1 MSQSE
6 LSHNLAQNL
15 TLAGLCVLDLGAR
28 ASTAWSARLLAD
40 YGAEV
45 LGVEDGAGHPL
56 RQDPP
61 FTESGVSIA
70 ASYFLSS
77 RRIHHDASAAELR
90 SLIEQADVILA
101 DSLPGDARSPEGLL
115 ELNPEAIV
123 CAITP
128 FGQYGD
134 RARLPGGELIINALS
149 GWASVNGHQQRE
161 PLKASGYQVAYQAGT
176 FAFGC
181 VLAALIEQRA
191 NRAPGQIID
200 VAELEVLVSTFSP
213 APLRYQYSGF
223 IWPRK
228 QPLDVN
234 DGPVPVADGYFALT
248 ISRPAFWIKAMRILG
263 LPDLADDPELQQ
275 PGLRPKLRDRF
286 VARMTEAMSRWKR
299 MDLFEA
305 LAAERVI
312 AGPVFTLD
320 ELGANPQFEA
330 RGFFRQS
337 EAGIRYP
344 GPFAR
349 FSRSGW
355 RTPELPP
362 ETPSARGNAAKFT
375 GTRSWA
381 KAPRAPLK
389 RAGKAG
395 LGPLAGFR
403 GLVLTQ
409 AWAGTYATQL
419 LGLLGAEVIQ
429 LEVRKRLDSWRGT
442 YQNPIPKALADQPT
456 AVHAWN
462 LSPLYNSVN
471 LNKQCITVDLDTEEG
486 VALFKEMVAE
496 VDFVAENFSPR
507 VMGKLGLDY
516 ETLAAIN
523 PGLIM
528 ASLSAYGATGPW
540 ANVPGIGGTIEP
552 SSGMSALLG
561 YEGEEPI
568 NSGQMY
574 PDPVAGLCGFAALA
588 LALLHRD
595 LTGEGQYIDLSMQ
608 EANFTFIGDAWME
621 YELTGQ
627 VRGPAGNRHP
637 RFAPHGMYPTAGEDE
652 WLAIAVESDGQ
663 WQALRTAL
671 DLELPVDLSA
681 SERKGRETEIDA
693 SIRARTLSRK
703 KEGLAAELQALG
715 IPVAVVQNA
724 AAVAEDPALRERGHM
739 VRVVHAEAGTHWQSG
754 LPAQFSRTPGGVTR
768 AAPLQGQH
776 SFDVFRQLAGMN
788 EAEYERLAALEVTG
802 RGPVASSNV
811 SNQA

>member
-1 MSQSE
+1 MSQSG
-6 LSHNLAQNL
+6 LAKSF
-15 TLAGLCVLDLGAR
+15 TLNGLRVLDLGAR
-28 ASTAWSARLLAD
+28 ASTAWCGRLLAD

-45 LGVEDGAGHPL
+45 LGVEGAAGHPL

-61 FTESGVSIA
+61 FSDDGESVA
-70 ASYFLSS
+70 AGYFLCS
-77 RRIHHDASAAELR
+77 RRIIQAATEAEVD
-90 SLIEQADVILA
+90 SLIQHAHVVLTDA
-101 DSLPGDARSPEGLL
+101 LPCQARSPEALA
-115 ELNPEAIV
+115 ELNPEGIV
-123 CAITP
+123 CALSP
-128 FGQYGD
+128 YGQYGERTD
-134 RARLPGGELIINALS
+134 LPGGELIINALS
-149 GWASVNGHQQRE
+149 GWASVNGHQHRA

-181 VLAALIEQRA
+181 LLAALIEQKA
-191 NRAPGQIID
+191 NRTPGQIID
-200 VAELEVLVSTFSP
+200 VAELEVLVSTFAP

-263 LPDLADDPELQQ
+263 LPDLADDVELQQ
-275 PGLRPKLRDRF
+275 PGLRPKHRDRF
-286 VARMTEAMSRWKR
+286 VTRMTEAMSRWTR

-312 AGPVFTLD
+312 AGPVLMLD

-330 RGFFRQS
+330 RGFFRQT
-337 EAGIRYP
+337 AVGVRYP

-349 FSRSGW
+349 FGRSGW
-355 RTPELPP
+355 RVPEPEGTGPAEFSGSDTWRGTGQGSAQRSGTP
-362 ETPSARGNAAKFT
+362 
-375 GTRSWA
+375 
-381 KAPRAPLK
+381 
-389 RAGKAG
+389 G

-409 AWAGTYATQL
+409 AWAGTYATEL

-442 YQNPIPKALADQPT
+442 YQNPIPKQLDDEPT
-456 AVHAWN
+456 AEHAWN

-471 LNKQCITVDLDTEEG
+471 LNKQCITVDLDTEAG
-486 VALFKEMVAE
+486 AALFREMVGQ

-523 PGLIM
+523 PGLVM

-561 YEGEEPI
+561 YDGEEPI

-574 PDPVAGLCGFAALA
+574 PDPVAGLCGFAAIT

-595 LTGEGQYIDLSMQ
+595 RTGAGQYIDLSMQ
-608 EANFTFIGDAWME
+608 EANFTFIGDAWLE
-621 YELTGQ
+621 FETTG
-627 VRGPAGNRHP
+627 VRRGPMGNRHP
-637 RFAPHGMYPTAGEDE
+637 RFAPHGIYPCAGADE
-652 WLAIAVESDGQ
+652 WLAIAVETDAQ
-663 WQALRTAL
+663 WRELCAVLALN
-671 DLELPVDLSA
+671 LPDDWSA
-681 SERKGRETEIDA
+681 TQRKAQEAEIDVRIGERTEVEQTDA
-693 SIRARTLSRK
+693 LVAR
-703 KEGLAAELQALG
+703 LQALG
-715 IPVAVVQNA
+715 IPAAVVQNA
-724 AAVAEDPALRERGHM
+724 AAVAGDPALRARGHM
-739 VRVVHAEAGTHWQSG
+739 VRVVHPEAGTHWQSG
-754 LPAQFSRTPGGVTR
+754 LAAQFSRTPGGVTR

-776 SFDVFRQLAGMN
+776 SFEVFNRLTGMT
-788 EAEYERLAALEVTG
+788 ESEYQRLVELGVTG
-802 RGPVASSNV
+802 RGPVPDSSV